1 MGKDRVPSQGPW
13 GIGEEHCHL
22 QTFVGLSGTEECLC
36 LVSPEAQAR
45 THGDREREVDSRSA
59 QGLPKSPS
67 DPKHGYTGYA
77 ASPGG
82 EHPVT
87 GVCKQVRDSAERSQL
102 GLSALAQGLR
112 GPCISR

>member
-1 MGKDRVPSQGPW
+1 M
-13 GIGEEHCHL
+13 
-22 QTFVGLSGTEECLC
+22 
-36 LVSPEAQAR
+36 SPEAQAR
-45 THGDREREVDSRSA
+45 THGDREREADSRSA

-102 GLSALAQGLR
+102 GLSVP
-112 GPCISR
+112 GPRIEGSMHKQINVG